1 MLVRGFGAVL
11 SMFFRMRDL
20 STLLQVASLC
30 GGAYYHFALHR
41 SRLGNALKRLLVGQ
55 FRVANGHLP
64 GRAVCTCVA
73 TSAAMFQRGPG
84 KREALFKFD
93 HGGA

>member
-20 STLLQVASLC
+20 ATLLQVASLG

-41 SRLGNALKRLLVGQ
+41 SRLGNALKRLLVRS
-55 FRVANGHLP
+55 FRVAKCHPLIVLYALVLQLAGSGFNLGH
-64 GRAVCTCVA
+64 
-73 TSAAMFQRGPG
+73 
-84 KREALFKFD
+84 
-93 HGGA
+93 